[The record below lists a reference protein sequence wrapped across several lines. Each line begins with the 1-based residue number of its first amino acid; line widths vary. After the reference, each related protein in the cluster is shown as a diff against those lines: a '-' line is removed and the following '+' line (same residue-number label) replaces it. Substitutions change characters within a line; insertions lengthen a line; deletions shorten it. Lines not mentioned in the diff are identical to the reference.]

1 MINIKR
7 RQFIQHASSGLAMLG
22 FGVLPVACGSSSDGE
37 PEEESRILVPEGTV
51 PRIIA
56 RSNHPVLSGNSRDWH
71 LRPDGGGIMA
81 LNDGGWLYVSNSEI
95 DNGGGSVGV
104 LRFDSNANITD
115 YYSILENTHR
125 NCSGTMTPWGTWL
138 SCEEIDQGSVWECDP
153 LDIASPVQRLALGI
167 FKHESACIDPITLQ
181 IYLTEDQPDSRF
193 YRFTPDSINSGTDQI
208 AAQGQLAVAGVANG
222 VVDWLPISDPMAI
235 NTETR
240 YQQPASTA
248 FDGGEGITYHDGIFY
263 FTTKGDNRIWAYTP
277 QTEQLV
283 KHVDADGFI
292 NSVDDIIPTINGDL
306 LVAEDGRKTRIVN
319 FPADSTTPLTM
330 VRILNHEK
338 SEITGLAFN
347 PAQTRLY
354 FNSQR
359 GSTGD
364 IDGGISFELLGD
376 FNNLDLSTPLVEWTL
391 DHESI

>member
-1 MINIKR
+1 MIDIKR
-7 RQFIQHASSGLAMLG
+7 RQFIQHVSSGLAMLG
-22 FGVLPVACGSSSDGE
+22 LGVLPASCGGGSNRKAE
-37 PEEESRILVPEGTV
+37 KESRILVPAGTT

-56 RSNHPVLSGNSRDWH
+56 RSNHPVLPGNSRNWH
-71 LRPDGGGIMA
+71 LRPDGGGVMA

-95 DNGGGSVGV
+95 DNAGGSVGV

-115 YYSILENTHR
+115 YYSILENTYR
-125 NCSGTMTPWGTWL
+125 NCSGTMSPWDTWF
-138 SCEEIDQGSVWECDP
+138 SCEEIDRGSVWECDP
-153 LDIASPVQRLALGI
+153 LDIVPPVQRLALGV
-167 FKHESACIDPITLQ
+167 FKHESACIDPITFQ

-193 YRFTPDSINSGTDQI
+193 YRFTPDSISSGTDQI
-208 AAQGQLAVAGVANG
+208 AAQGQLAVASVVNG
-222 VVDWLPISDPMAI
+222 MVDWLPILDPLAI

-248 FDGGEGITYHDGIFY
+248 FDGAEGITYFDGVFY

-277 QTEQLV
+277 MTEQLV
-283 KHVDADGFI
+283 KHIDADGFI
-292 NSVDDIIPTINGDL
+292 DSVDDITPTAGGDL
-306 LVAEDGRKTRIVN
+306 LVAEDGAKTRIVN

-330 VRILNHEK
+330 VQVLNHEK

-347 PAQTRLY
+347 PTQTRLY

-364 IDGGISFELLGD
+364 SRDGISFELRGD
-376 FNNLDLSTPLVEWTL
+376 FNNLDLKTPLVEWTL
-391 DHESI
+391 DHKSI